1 MKSILKP
8 LPKII
13 PVLGAPSWSP
23 AKLSNLAL
31 WLRSDSGLY
40 QDTGKLTPG
49 SSDGDVVGAW
59 EDLSGNGNDVLQAT
73 TGFKPILQN
82 EVGEL
87 VNGYPIVSFDGADD
101 YLAVDLGSGFD
112 GNCALS
118 VGIVASCD
126 ADRTEAFWGF
136 GGTSPRIG
144 GGYNIG
150 GGYFNIFQWGGHY
163 SKVDSSSTDPVI
175 HISTHDTDNAIDI
188 WLNSEA
194 GSDLGT
200 PAVLANQSEF
210 RLGSIYT
217 SLNADVDI
225 CEIVV
230 MNSVLTAG
238 ELDNLQNYFS
248 KRYRI
253 TLV

>member
-112 GNCALS
+112 GNCALC

-126 ADRTEAFWGF
+126 ADRGSAVVTILEEVTSISFNGAGIIQKLILLQRTRLFISARMIPTTPSIF
-136 GGTSPRIG
+136 G
-144 GGYNIG
+144 
-150 GGYFNIFQWGGHY
+150 
-163 SKVDSSSTDPVI
+163 
-175 HISTHDTDNAIDI
+175 
-188 WLNSEA
+188 L
-194 GSDLGT
+194 
-200 PAVLANQSEF
+200 
-210 RLGSIYT
+210 
-217 SLNADVDI
+217 
-225 CEIVV
+225 IVK
-230 MNSVLTAG
+230 
-238 ELDNLQNYFS
+238 LDQ
-248 KRYRI
+248 
-253 TLV
+253 T